1 MRTLGT
7 DVHLAPSPSQG
18 RCRNTDILLSPYA
31 LVEITMAE
39 SMTRVEVLGFEN
51 LKKKKKSNFIT
62 LTVLQLEQ
70 FYLTSLG
77 LFSSF

>member
-1 MRTLGT
+1 
-7 DVHLAPSPSQG
+7 
-18 RCRNTDILLSPYA
+18 
-31 LVEITMAE
+31 MAE